1 MLVAAVQTNL
11 FWENSKKNFA
21 HIEQL
26 LKHTNNI
33 DLIVLP
39 EMFPSGFSMNPIS
52 ISEPE
57 NGPTFKWMQ
66 ALSREKKAV
75 VIGSVAIRREKK
87 FFNSL
92 LWVTPDGKY
101 NCYDKRHL
109 FRMAGEHNYYEE
121 GKELMLESVASFKCC
136 PLICYDLR
144 FPVWSRNIK
153 KDQSFKYDVLIYIAN
168 WPSPRIDAWITLLK
182 ARAIENQ
189 AFVIGVNR
197 VGVDGNNVDYC
208 GESRI
213 FDPKGDR
220 MDKFESNQEQVEIVH
235 LNKSFLEK
243 YRKDFPVHLDAD
255 MFKII

>member
-26 LKHTNNI
+26 LEHTNNI

-57 NGPTFKWMQ
+57 NGPTLKWMQ

-75 VIGSVAIRREKK
+75 VVGSVAIRREKK

-109 FRMAGEHNYYEE
+109 FRMAGEHNYYEG

-144 FPVWSRNIK
+144 FPVWSKNKIIEYNLLIK
-153 KDQSFKYDVLIYIAN
+153 KRGA
-168 WPSPRIDAWITLLK
+168 
-182 ARAIENQ
+182 
-189 AFVIGVNR
+189 G
-197 VGVDGNNVDYC
+197 
-208 GESRI
+208 
-213 FDPKGDR
+213 
-220 MDKFESNQEQVEIVH
+220 
-235 LNKSFLEK
+235 
-243 YRKDFPVHLDAD
+243 
-255 MFKII
+255 KIR